1 MSYVSDPVLI
11 STCSK
16 SGHDTY
22 TLTEMFLYN
31 KLENLTNHDS
41 NVFKGES
48 VTVTLTSGKHDY
60 DSNLLRTENMVIFK
74 YHVNKR
80 APVQSKKNISI
91 AV

>member
-1 MSYVSDPVLI
+1 
-11 STCSK
+11 
-16 SGHDTY
+16 
-22 TLTEMFLYN
+22 MFLYN

-60 DSNLLRTENMVIFK
+60 NSNLVIFK
-74 YHVNKR
+74 CHVNKR
-80 APVQSKKNISI
+80 APVQSKKNIST